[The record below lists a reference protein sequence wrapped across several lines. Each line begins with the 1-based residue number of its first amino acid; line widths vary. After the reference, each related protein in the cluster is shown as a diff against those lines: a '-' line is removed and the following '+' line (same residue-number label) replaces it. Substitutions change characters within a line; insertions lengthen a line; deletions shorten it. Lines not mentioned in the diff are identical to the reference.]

1 MRRHSLIVLGGI
13 VLLSAAGSGHKAAK
27 PREAGMVWIPEG
39 RFEMGCSSCQLSD
52 ALPLHKVYLSGFWM
66 DQTPVTNRDFKQ
78 FAAKTGYRT
87 VAERPLQPKD
97 YPDVPPEKL
106 VSGSAVF
113 TPPDRVDTL
122 DDALQWW
129 RYVAGASWL
138 HPEGPSTHID
148 ERWDHPVVHIAYSD
162 AAAYCQWAGKRLPT
176 EAEFEYAARGGLR
189 GKRYAWGDEL
199 KPGGRWPANIW
210 QGKFPSENTLDDGF
224 ARTSPVRS
232 FPPNGYGL
240 YDISGNVW
248 HWTADW
254 YRPDTYARDAA
265 QGVVH
270 NPKGP
275 DSSLDPSEP
284 NTLKRVQRG
293 GSFLCSDRY
302 CTRYLVGSRG
312 KGAVDSAGSNVG
324 FRCVKSAF

>member
-1 MRRHSLIVLGGI
+1 MKSQ
-13 VLLSAAGSGHKAAK
+13 K
-27 PREAGMVWIPEG
+27 PQVKEDGMVWIPEG
-39 RFEMGCSSCQLSD
+39 QMEMGCKDCQLED
-52 ALPLHKVYLSGFWM
+52 ALPLHQVFLSGFWM
-66 DQTPVTNRDFKQ
+66 DATPVTNADFQ
-78 FAAKTGYRT
+78 LFARKTGYKT
-87 VAERPLQPKD
+87 IAERPLQPKD
-97 YPDVPPEKL
+97 YPGIPAEKL

-113 TPPDRVDTL
+113 TPPEQVTSL
-122 DDALQWW
+122 DDALVWW
-129 RYVAGASWL
+129 RYVPGASWL
-138 HPEGPSTHID
+138 HPEGRESGIE
-148 ERWDHPVVHIAYSD
+148 ERQKHPVVHIAYTD
-162 AAAYCQWAGKRLPT
+162 AEAYCRWAGKRLPT

-210 QGKFPSENTLDDGF
+210 QGKFPSKNSLEDGF
-224 ARTSPVRS
+224 AGTSPVRS

-265 QGVVH
+265 QGVMR

-275 DSSLDPSEP
+275 SSSFDPNEP
-284 NTLKRVQRG
+284 NVPKRVQRG
-293 GSFLCSDRY
+293 GSFLCSDHY

-312 KGAVDSAGSNVG
+312 KGSVDSAGSNVS
-324 FRCVKSAF
+324 FRCAKSGSSSFSTR

>member
-1 MRRHSLIVLGGI
+1 MRKHSFLILGSMI
-13 VLLSAAGSGHKAAK
+13 LLSMAGKGRKVGASA
-27 PREAGMVWIPEG
+27 EAGMVWIPEG
-39 RFEMGCSSCQLSD
+39 RFEMGCKDCQLSN
-52 ALPLHKVYLSGFWM
+52 ALPLHKVELSGFWM
-66 DQTPVTNRDFKQ
+66 DQTPVTNRDFKN
-78 FAAKTGYRT
+78 FVVKTGQRT

-97 YPDVPPEKL
+97 YPGVPPEKL
-106 VSGSAVF
+106 LSGSAVF
-113 TPPDRVDTL
+113 TPPDRVDSL

-129 RYVAGASWL
+129 RYVAGASWQ
-138 HPEGPSTHID
+138 HPEGPSTQID
-148 ERWDHPVVHIAYSD
+148 DRWDHPVVHIAFSD
-162 AAAYCQWAGKRLPT
+162 AAAYCEWAGKRLPT
-176 EAEFEYAARGGLR
+176 EAEYEYAARGGLH

-210 QGKFPSENTLDDGF
+210 QGKFPSGNSLEDGF

-248 HWTADW
+248 HWTSDW

-265 QGVVH
+265 QGVAQ

-275 DSSLDPSEP
+275 DSSWDPNETQTP
-284 NTLKRVQRG
+284 KRVQRG
-293 GSFLCSDRY
+293 GSFLCSDHY

-324 FRCVKSAF
+324 FRCVKSAS

>member
-1 MRRHSLIVLGGI
+1 MILGSMA
-13 VLLSAAGSGHKAAK
+13 LFSMAGKGHKAGTS
-27 PREAGMVWIPEG
+27 EESGMVWIPEG
-39 RFEMGCSSCQLSD
+39 RFEMGCGNCQLSD
-52 ALPLHKVYLSGFWM
+52 ALPLHRVDLSGFWM
-66 DQTPVTNRDFKQ
+66 DQTPVTNREFKK
-78 FAAKTGYRT
+78 FVRTTGYRT

-97 YPDVPPEKL
+97 YPDVPPDKL

-113 TPPDRVDTL
+113 APPERVDSL

-129 RYVAGASWL
+129 RYVAGASWQ
-138 HPEGPSTHID
+138 HPEGPSTQID

-162 AAAYCQWAGKRLPT
+162 AAAYCAWAGKRLPT
-176 EAEFEYAARGGLR
+176 EAEYEYAARGGLK

-210 QGKFPSENTLDDGF
+210 QGKFPSENSLADGF

-265 QGVVH
+265 QGIVR
-270 NPKGP
+270 NPQGP

-284 NTLKRVQRG
+284 NISKRVQRG
-293 GSFLCSDRY
+293 GSFLCSDHY

-324 FRCVKSAF
+324 FRCVKSGS